1 MTLSFL
7 LGRTRPVEWRVKQ
20 LEGLLRM
27 MDENEKIICE
37 ALHKDLRKPRQ
48 ESMALEI
55 GYIKN
60 DIRGCI
66 NNVYKWVADNYVE
79 KNIVTL
85 MDETFIH
92 YDPLGVV
99 LIMGA
104 WNYPIMLSLGPLGNT
119 EMQSHNFIN
128 HHMTR
133 IFNAIYFAFCNLD
146 NIYFHRIFC
155 TFDLILR
162 KGLKKKYS
170 ILFTILLYYH
180 FAVFISIC
188 A

>member
-1 MTLSFL
+1 MRSDEHSTFIY

-37 ALHKDLRKPRQ
+37 ALYKDLRKPRQ

-66 NNVYKWVADNYVE
+66 NNVHKWVADNHVE

-85 MDETFIH
+85 MDETFLH

-104 WNYPIMLSLGPLGNT
+104 WNYPIMLSLGPLGKGRPT
-119 EMQSHNFIN
+119 F
-128 HHMTR
+128 R
-133 IFNAIYFAFCNLD
+133 K
-146 NIYFHRIFC
+146 FHSFLG
-155 TFDLILR
+155 FE
-162 KGLKKKYS
+162 
-170 ILFTILLYYH
+170 F
-180 FAVFISIC
+180 F
-188 A
+188 

>member
-1 MTLSFL
+1 MNS
-7 LGRTRPVEWRVKQ
+7 GRTRPVEWRVKQ
-20 LEGLLRM
+20 LEALLKM

-37 ALHKDLRKPRQ
+37 ALYKDLRKPKQ

-66 NNVYKWVADNYVE
+66 NNVHKWVEDKHVE

-85 MDETFIH
+85 MDETFLH

-104 WNYPIMLSLGPLGNT
+104 WNYPIMLSLGPLGIRKCVYSASFQTTYVFARFVLSICNLT
-119 EMQSHNFIN
+119 EKIHVNPRIN
-128 HHMTR
+128 HHP
-133 IFNAIYFAFCNLD
+133 INEL
-146 NIYFHRIFC
+146 
-155 TFDLILR
+155 
-162 KGLKKKYS
+162 
-170 ILFTILLYYH
+170 
-180 FAVFISIC
+180 
-188 A
+188 

>member
-1 MTLSFL
+1 MFIHS
-7 LGRTRPVEWRVKQ
+7 GRTRPVEWRVKQ
-20 LEGLLRM
+20 LEALLKM

-37 ALHKDLRKPRQ
+37 ALYKDLRKPKQ

-66 NNVYKWVADNYVE
+66 NNVHNWVADRHVE

-85 MDETFIH
+85 MDETFLH

-104 WNYPIMLSLGPLGNT
+104 WNYPIMLSLGPLGIRKCVYSA
-119 EMQSHNFIN
+119 SHP
-128 HHMTR
+128 MS
-133 IFNAIYFAFCNLD
+133 YVLLVK
-146 NIYFHRIFC
+146 YFH
-155 TFDLILR
+155 LL
-162 KGLKKKYS
+162 GLY
-170 ILFTILLYYH
+170 FQ
-180 FAVFISIC
+180 FVISREGLT
-188 A
+188 